1 MSDVSPDEVRRHVNY
16 SEEELLAELGAALV
30 GRQALPL
37 QPAELAD
44 RARRWLSAQR
54 EYLQDV
60 VCNNSQMRE
69 FATASNDEV
78 NIAIEVAKLIASAA
92 LPVNPVPLA
101 VLLAKKGLKSFCATN
116 WSTKP

>member
-1 MSDVSPDEVRRHVNY
+1 MNDVSRDEVRRHIDY
-16 SEEELLAELGAALV
+16 SEDELLAELGAELV

-44 RARRWLSAQR
+44 RGRRWLSAQR
-54 EYLQDV
+54 EYLQDL
-60 VCNNSQMRE
+60 VCNNQQMKD
-69 FATASNDEV
+69 FAIAESDEV
-78 NIAIEVAKLIASAA
+78 NIAIEVAKLVASAV
-92 LPVNPVPLA
+92 LPVNPIPLA